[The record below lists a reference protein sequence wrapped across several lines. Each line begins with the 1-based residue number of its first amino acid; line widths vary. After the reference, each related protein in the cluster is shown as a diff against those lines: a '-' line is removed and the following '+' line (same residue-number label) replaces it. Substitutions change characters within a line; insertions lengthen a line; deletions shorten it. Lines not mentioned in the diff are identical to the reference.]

1 MTGNFSGGVAAGTSY
16 GGKIF
21 QNIHSSAA
29 SARTY
34 EIAGRA
40 NGSNYGRFDG
50 SNIKNWL
57 GLSTEKDQGRVLCRT
72 DFYRSQ

>member
-1 MTGNFSGGVAAGTSY
+1 MTDNFSGGVAAGASY

-21 QNIHSSAA
+21 QNVHSSAA

-50 SNIKNWL
+50 PTSKTGWA
-57 GLSTEKDQGRVLCRT
+57 
-72 DFYRSQ
+72 